1 MANKSSGEGYN
12 LVRRFIVMDQLFRS
26 SEGATVKQIID
37 SVDEIIEPRTV
48 KGNIA
53 TFKEKFGAKFDE
65 SSYRGRETVHKYA
78 DPNFSIIP
86 DLGGKINV
94 LRAAIQKLEFFKG
107 EPHYDMLRFY
117 MKVLEN
123 RISSDGKWDIILFDN
138 NKDVKGLKY
147 FDTILSAIIN
157 KHPLKMLYEPFG
169 GKMLDFNIH
178 PYQLRQYNRRW
189 WLFASAETKDDEN
202 RDKRVY
208 PLDRIKSLKP
218 LSKKYIECDIDID
231 KYFEDV
237 IGMSNYMEQPVENIL
252 IRVDKNE
259 YNYII
264 TKPFH
269 HSQKLVEST
278 DDFVTI
284 ELKVKVNTEL
294 KMLLFSYSDYV
305 EVLEPAYLRAE
316 FKSKIKKMSER
327 YKDNAIKIG
336 D

>member
-1 MANKSSGEGYN
+1 MANKSSGESHN
-12 LVRRFIVMDQLFRS
+12 LLQRFLVMDQLFRS

-37 SVDEIIEPRTV
+37 RVDEYVTERTV

-65 SSYRGRETVHKYA
+65 SSSRGRETVHKYK
-78 DPNFSIIP
+78 DPTFSIIP
-86 DLGGKINV
+86 YLNGEINV
-94 LRAAIQKLEFFKG
+94 LRDAIKKLEYFKG
-107 EPHYDMLRFY
+107 DPHYDMLRYY

-123 RISSDGKWDIILFDN
+123 SISLDSKWDIILFDN
-138 NKDVKGLKY
+138 NKDVKGLEH

-157 KHPLKMLYEPFG
+157 KHPLKMLYKPFDREVQE
-169 GKMLDFNIH
+169 LNIH

-189 WLFASAETKDDEN
+189 WLFANVEKEESN
-202 RDKRVY
+202 RRVY
-208 PLDRIKSLKP
+208 PLDRIKYLKD

-237 IGMSNYMEQPVENIL
+237 IGMSNYMEQPVENVL

-259 YNYII
+259 YNFIK

-269 HSQKLVEST
+269 HSQKVVEET
-278 DDFVTI
+278 VDFVTI
-284 ELKVKVNTEL
+284 ELKVKVNIEL

-305 EVLEPAYLRAE
+305 EVLKPAYLRDE
-316 FKSKIKKMSER
+316 FKSKIKKMSEK
-327 YKDNAIKIG
+327 YKDNTIK
-336 D
+336 